1 MRRAEHI
8 IIPLLD
14 VLQSIPILGFFPIA
28 IIFFINL
35 FGSYIGA
42 EISSIFLI
50 FTSQV
55 WNMTFGVYE
64 AVKLIPRD
72 VEEMARVYNIGRFLY
87 VRKILVPAT
96 MTKLIYN
103 SAMSWGGGWFFLY
116 ASEIIS
122 VGNAQ
127 ISLPGL
133 GSLLALS
140 LMESPPRI
148 DIALLSVSGDNVPR
162 LLHISVHLEA
172 SHRVE
177 RELQVRVFSG
187 REKKDK
193 AL

>member
-1 MRRAEHI
+1 MTFAYFFSLIFSLSIGILAAKNEKAEHI

-103 SAMSWGGGWFFLY
+103 SAMSLGRRMVLPLCIGDNIGGQC
-116 ASEIIS
+116 S
-122 VGNAQ
+122 
-127 ISLPGL
+127 
-133 GSLLALS
+133 
-140 LMESPPRI
+140 
-148 DIALLSVSGDNVPR
+148 DIAPR
-162 LLHISVHLEA
+162 SWKPSRSIPHGIPS
-172 SHRVE
+172 
-177 RELQVRVFSG
+177 
-187 REKKDK
+187 KN
-193 AL
+193 